1 MRDQGQCADF
11 PIVKMYTKWSWLTKR
26 WDLGLSKR
34 WKKCSSGDP
43 VWYFRMMREKEMKDQ
58 KKKKTV
64 YKNIK
69 NEIEAMD
76 CFRLF

>member
-1 MRDQGQCADF
+1 MG
-11 PIVKMYTKWSWLTKR
+11 
-26 WDLGLSKR
+26 
-34 WKKCSSGDP
+34 
-43 VWYFRMMREKEMKDQ
+43 EKEMKDQ
-58 KKKKTV
+58 KKKKKTV

>member
-1 MRDQGQCADF
+1 MG
-11 PIVKMYTKWSWLTKR
+11 
-26 WDLGLSKR
+26 
-34 WKKCSSGDP
+34 
-43 VWYFRMMREKEMKDQ
+43 EKEMKDQ